1 MSYPRLT
8 IQKAQALAE
17 LLMQSGTPLDVYLD
31 EGEFVDFVA
40 GDEYSK
46 DLIDNCATEIRN
58 EITKKIKKDGGIPPD
73 EGYLLEARMAG
84 PIHDSVSKLGVDM
97 LQDED
102 FWRYLALF
110 PLRWFLLAREPE
122 LNPQDF
128 GGIRRSNV
136 IAKDGTTQVQDGKP
150 SWIYQLLYRTFL
162 WGKIAFDNGDPS
174 HYRRATVVG
183 ELGGPSIDIWH
194 SHMIRTQL
202 GQLGSMP
209 HSLIDVLVPK
219 PSEMKDPARETA
231 KLIAR
236 LKHNVLLDV
245 YQKEDSDVLV
255 SEKLSEALVIVARNR
270 ELKLLKASNV

>member
-1 MSYPRLT
+1 MT
-8 IQKAQALAE
+8 VQKAQELAE
-17 LLMQSGTPLDVYLD
+17 LLRQSSNPLDVCLD
-31 EGEFVDFVA
+31 EGEFVDFVP
-40 GDEYSK
+40 GDEYLR
-46 DLIDNCATEIRN
+46 DVIDNCATSIRD
-58 EITKKIKKDGGIPPD
+58 EITLKIKKDGGITPD

-84 PIHDSVSKLGVDM
+84 PVHESVSKLGIDM

-110 PLRWFLLAREPE
+110 PFRWFLLAREPE

-128 GGIRRSNV
+128 GGIRKS
-136 IAKDGTTQVQDGKP
+136 IIELKDGTTEIQEGKP

-162 WGKIAFDNGDPS
+162 WGKIAFEKGTPGQ
-174 HYRRATVVG
+174 YGRATVIG

-202 GQLGSMP
+202 GQLGSVP
-209 HSLIDVLVPK
+209 HSLIDVLVKEIAK
-219 PSEMKDPARETA
+219 PSEMKDPAREAA

-245 YQKEDSDVLV
+245 YKKGESDVLV
-255 SEKLSEALVIVARNR
+255 SEKVSESLVILAKKN
-270 ELKLLKASNV
+270 

>member
-8 IQKAQALAE
+8 IQNAQKLAD
-17 LLMQSGTPLDVYLD
+17 LLRASRTPLKSDLD
-31 EGEFVDFVA
+31 ESCFVDHVS
-40 GDEYSK
+40 GDEYLR
-46 DLIDNCATEIRN
+46 DLIEDCATSIRD
-58 EITKKIKKDGGIPPD
+58 EITQKIEKDDGIPPA

-84 PIHDSVSKLGVDM
+84 PLHESVSKLGIDM

-110 PLRWFLLAREPE
+110 PFRWFLLAREPE

-128 GGIRRSNV
+128 GGIRRR
-136 IAKDGTTQVQDGKP
+136 IIELEDGKTEIKEGKTAW
-150 SWIYQLLYRTFL
+150 SNQLLYRTFL
-162 WGKIAFDNGDPS
+162 WGKIACEESDPD

-183 ELGGPSIDIWH
+183 KMGGPSIDIWH

-202 GQLGSMP
+202 GQLGNMP
-209 HSLIDVLVPK
+209 HSLIDVLVKQIPK

-245 YQKEDSDVLV
+245 YPKEASDVLV
-255 SEKLSEALVIVARNR
+255 SEKLSDSLVILA
-270 ELKLLKASNV
+270 KKK

>member
-8 IQKAQALAE
+8 VQKAQELAD
-17 LLMQSGTPLDVYLD
+17 LLRNSSKPLEVHLD
-31 EGEFVDFVA
+31 ENEFVEFVP
-40 GDEYSK
+40 GDEYPRN
-46 DLIDNCATEIRN
+46 LIDNCANSIRDEIKQK
-58 EITKKIKKDGGIPPD
+58 ITKDDGIPPA

-84 PIHDSVSKLGVDM
+84 PLHESVSKLGVDM

-110 PLRWFLLAREPE
+110 PFRWFLVAREPE
-122 LNPQDF
+122 LHPQDF
-128 GGIRRSNV
+128 GGIRKTT
-136 IAKDGTTQVQDGKP
+136 IEKEDGTSEIQEGKP
-150 SWIYQLLYRTFL
+150 IWIYQLLYRTFL
-162 WGKIAFDNGDPS
+162 WGKIAFEKGNPG
-174 HYRRATVVG
+174 HYDRATVIG

-209 HSLIDVLVPK
+209 HSLIDVLVTEVSK

-245 YQKEDSDVLV
+245 YEKKDSDVLV
-255 SEKLSEALVIVARNR
+255 SEKLSDSLVILAN
-270 ELKLLKASNV
+270 KK